1 MYEDPFRGRN
11 LLVCILPI
19 ANIIMKNCHAIYV
32 SIVIFSISGCGNTPP
47 PTLVKQSPTTNEP
60 TSAEPAITP
69 SPSSGPTVG
78 KEPPS
83 ASPTSKVDFSSLDAK
98 GLIAYSKSN
107 SIAIDVDDDFHITF
121 YPQDTD
127 KRFVAAVIGLKDDVI
142 RELKPNEWIKK
153 ELVGKWE
160 YKVPNQVS
168 TINIRSDGLLQL
180 DRQDSNLLMR
190 ALNNTINGTILYQWS
205 FNEGNLQFKNVASE
219 KQLLDKVRFLS
230 DSEKTKLEMK
240 GKNSFSLTDPN
251 GLGMGEW
258 TRIGR

>member
-1 MYEDPFRGRN
+1 M
-11 LLVCILPI
+11 
-19 ANIIMKNCHAIYV
+19 
-32 SIVIFSISGCGNTPP
+32 FSISGCGNTPP

-60 TSAEPAITP
+60 TSAEPAMTP
-69 SPSSGPTVG
+69 SPTSDPTVG
-78 KEPPS
+78 ND
-83 ASPTSKVDFSSLDAK
+83 SPLISQTPKVDFSQLDAK
-98 GLIAYSKSN
+98 GLLAYSKSN
-107 SIAIDVDDDFHITF
+107 SIAIDVDDDFHITL
-121 YPQDTD
+121 YPQD
-127 KRFVAAVIGLKDDVI
+127 LKDDVI
-142 RELKPNEWIKK
+142 RELKPNEWITK

-160 YKVPNQVS
+160 FKVPNQVS

-205 FNEGNLQFKNVASE
+205 FNEGYLQFKNVASE
-219 KQLLDKVRFLS
+219 KQVLDKVRFLS
-230 DSEKTKLEMK
+230 DSQKTKLEMK